1 MCLDTEPFSH
11 TYLCV
16 RFYIFSLV
24 KRTVCAEWFNIQCDK
39 YAMIIYLSC
48 NKLFDATP
56 TFAAFIDSPS
66 RHRETGHVI
75 FIKLADFLG
84 RESVNRGRSF
94 SHIIFRLPVAFLYAK
109 RKKKNTQRKP
119 SR

>member
-1 MCLDTEPFSH
+1 
-11 TYLCV
+11 
-16 RFYIFSLV
+16 
-24 KRTVCAEWFNIQCDK
+24 
-39 YAMIIYLSC
+39 MIIYLSC

-75 FIKLADFLG
+75 FIKLPDFLG

-94 SHIIFRLPVAFLYAK
+94 SHIIFRLPVAFLNAK
-109 RKKKNTQRKP
+109 RREKKKYTKNSGKNDD
-119 SR
+119 